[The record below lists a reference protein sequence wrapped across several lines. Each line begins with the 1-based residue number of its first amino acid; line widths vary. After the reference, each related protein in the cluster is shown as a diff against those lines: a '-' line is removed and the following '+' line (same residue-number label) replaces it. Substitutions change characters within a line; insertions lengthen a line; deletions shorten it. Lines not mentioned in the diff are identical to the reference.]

1 MLNRSMKKLILLHAI
16 VLILFHGCYPVSHII
31 IGEKKN
37 PINANLVKV
46 YSDFPDEYEKI
57 AMIEASSDFAFKD
70 MSLEITDQRKTDKAL
85 ARLKEEAASLGA
97 NGIVIQSLSNKNKL
111 HFSLRK
117 DDRGNLNADTR
128 NEKQKE
134 LNAIA
139 IFVK

>member
-1 MLNRSMKKLILLHAI
+1 MLNRSMKKLILLYAI
-16 VLILFHGCYPVSHII
+16 VLILFYGCYPVSHII

-85 ARLKEEAASLGA
+85 ARLKTEAASLGA

-117 DDRGNLNADTR
+117 DD
-128 NEKQKE
+128 
-134 LNAIA
+134 
-139 IFVK
+139 